1 MVAGGMMLMWSSQI
15 YAEGALSDSLEKSIT
30 INFYVNVKVPT
41 CRIEVPDVVDFGEPR
56 VPVVSGRG
64 VDRNFTITLK
74 SCTGRI
80 PKPGLVFSGEYID
93 DSGMYIKNKSG
104 SDYAKGVG
112 IRLKFRGKE
121 FKLTDGVMLDEVGT
135 SAPKSFNF
143 SAHLGK
149 EGAEEVTAGKVETS
163 VTLSMTYN

>member
-1 MVAGGMMLMWSSQI
+1 MMLMWSSQT

-30 INFYVNVKVPT
+30 INFSVNVKVPT

-56 VPVVSGRG
+56 VPVVSRRG

-74 SCTGRI
+74 SCTGRV

-93 DSGMYIKNKSG
+93 DLGMYIKNKSG

-112 IRLKFRGKE
+112 IRLNFRGKE
-121 FKLTDGVMLDEVGT
+121 FKLTDGVILDEVGT
-135 SAPKSFNF
+135 SGPKSFSF

-149 EGAEEVTAGKVETS
+149 EGGEEVTAGKVDTT